1 VPSPVISIEGVS
13 ETFPG
18 ARALGDVRLELMPG
32 EVRALMGENGASK
45 SMLMKILAAVY
56 TKVSGTILYNGE
68 PVAFANPRNAREAG
82 IGIIH
87 QELQL
92 MNLLTVAQNI
102 FIGRDP
108 RRALGR
114 QEVKNR

>member
-18 ARALGDVRLELMPG
+18 VRALGDVRLELMPG
-32 EVRALMGENGASK
+32 EARALMGENGASK
-45 SMLMKILAAVY
+45 SMLMKILAGIYA
-56 TKVSGTILYNGE
+56 KDSGTILYNGE
-68 PVAFANPRNAREAG
+68 QVAFTNPRNAREAG

-87 QELQL
+87 QELPL

-102 FIGRDP
+102 FIGREP
-108 RRALGR
+108 RQAFGR